1 MGTVQNQ
8 YHQSYLFSFLYL
20 FFFALAENCNNPVW
34 LLIPATRHLKV
45 SEPCCVLFMA
55 IVCLILC
62 SSSAKKVLIEV
73 EIRKEDGQEKKEEI
87 KKKEGRRGGGRDR
100 GEKGR
105 KDAKL
110 VERERRK
117 EGAVLRSKHG
127 KILKMYQTT
136 LGQSRHTKQKLL

>member
-1 MGTVQNQ
+1 
-8 YHQSYLFSFLYL
+8 
-20 FFFALAENCNNPVW
+20 
-34 LLIPATRHLKV
+34 
-45 SEPCCVLFMA
+45 MA